1 MSWKTTGSQTLCPNT
16 GNQAPQ
22 GGQEPDGAWGA
33 AHGMGWMLLKPG
45 DSSALTRCREQQPWA
60 QSLQRAAR
68 TDPPGS
74 GLWLWG
80 TKITHGFHKI
90 LSKWSS
96 SGCALAGG
104 SRRNT
109 WTPRTRIQCPAFS
122 WCKAS
127 KINESSEI

>member
-1 MSWKTTGSQTLCPNT
+1 
-16 GNQAPQ
+16 
-22 GGQEPDGAWGA
+22 
-33 AHGMGWMLLKPG
+33 MGWMLLKPG
-45 DSSALTRCREQQPWA
+45 DSSALTRCREQQPWE
-60 QSLQRAAR
+60 QSLQRAAC

-74 GLWLWG
+74 GLRLWG

-96 SGCALAGG
+96 SGCALAQSLQAGTGG

-109 WTPRTRIQCPAFS
+109 WTPRTRVQCPVFS